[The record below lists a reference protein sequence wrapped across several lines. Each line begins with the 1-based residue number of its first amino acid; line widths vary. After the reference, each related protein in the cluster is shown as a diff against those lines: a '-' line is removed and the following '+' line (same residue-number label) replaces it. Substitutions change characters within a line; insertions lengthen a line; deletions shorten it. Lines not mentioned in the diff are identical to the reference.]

1 MLALSLLE
9 TAGWTVTLRAAW
21 KKSWKFYIRN
31 LESVQQDVR
40 IFRHDF
46 KNRMAGIRL
55 RADEGDLE
63 AVQEFLAEVT
73 GDFEKKVGE
82 KFFRPVRWEIY
93 RLWS

>member
-1 MLALSLLE
+1 M
-9 TAGWTVTLRAAW
+9 
-21 KKSWKFYIRN
+21 
-31 LESVQQDVR
+31 R

-55 RADEGDLE
+55 RADEGDLK

-82 KFFRPVRWEIY
+82 KIFQASQMGNIQIMDLKGLLVFVNGETCLFSRKAKKE
-93 RLWS
+93 LLELLGD